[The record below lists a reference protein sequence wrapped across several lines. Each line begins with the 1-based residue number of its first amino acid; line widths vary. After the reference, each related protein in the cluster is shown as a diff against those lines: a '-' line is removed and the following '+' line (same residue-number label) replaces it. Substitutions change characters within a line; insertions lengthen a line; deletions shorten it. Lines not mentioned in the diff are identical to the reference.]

1 MKLFKFRLIYIYL
14 WLKSELTDNN
24 GYFYALYTIQFL
36 EYYRKID
43 LTKTMNRSINGL

>member
-1 MKLFKFRLIYIYL
+1 MKLFKFILIY
-14 WLKSELTDNN
+14 N

-43 LTKTMNRSINGL
+43 LAKTMNRSINGL